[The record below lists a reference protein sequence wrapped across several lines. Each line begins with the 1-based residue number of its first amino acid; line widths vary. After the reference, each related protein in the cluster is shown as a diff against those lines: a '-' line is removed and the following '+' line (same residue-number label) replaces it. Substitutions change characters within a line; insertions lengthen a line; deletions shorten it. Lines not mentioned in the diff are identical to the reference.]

1 MAITSQPANFTL
13 TPKVSWD
20 VLPKDYP
27 LPDDPVDNINQ
38 PLLAAA
44 LRESLE
50 MAGLIQPDMLIATNF
65 GICATVDGKTVLKA
79 PDWVL
84 VRNALPL
91 PENQTRR
98 SYTPVAEGDLPSL
111 AIEFVS
117 DTDGGE
123 YSMNPN
129 YPYGKWWFYE
139 RILKLPLYFIFYP
152 DTGALEGYHLVSA
165 KYEEYD
171 SNDQGRFWVDAL
183 SLFLGVW
190 QGTKADRT
198 GYWLR
203 WWDPEGNLLPWGV
216 ESLDRQRQAAEQE
229 RQRAEEERQRAE
241 QERQRAEEERQRAER
256 LAERLRQL
264 GVDPEALE

>member
-1 MAITSQPANFTL
+1 M
-13 TPKVSWD
+13 
-20 VLPKDYP
+20 LPKDYP

-152 DTGALEGYHLVSA
+152 RYGGIRGISP
-165 KYEEYD
+165 
-171 SNDQGRFWVDAL
+171 RFC
-183 SLFLGVW
+183 
-190 QGTKADRT
+190 KI
-198 GYWLR
+198 
-203 WWDPEGNLLPWGV
+203 
-216 ESLDRQRQAAEQE
+216 
-229 RQRAEEERQRAE
+229 
-241 QERQRAEEERQRAER
+241 
-256 LAERLRQL
+256 
-264 GVDPEALE
+264 